1 MASKNNQP
9 SAPSTVSE
17 FASLPHQQNT
27 WLKLFLLFAFA
38 SGTLAHL
45 LPAVLPV
52 TRYTTD
58 PLLLVING
66 LLLYTI
72 YQQNHDQRIWFWVTG
87 AYIFTFFVE
96 AAGVAT
102 GAIFGEYHY
111 GATMRWQW
119 LGVPFVIAFNW
130 VVLTLAA
137 NHLALKISK
146 SPWIASALAGITL
159 ALYDVVIEPVAI
171 ALDYWQWE
179 AGSIPTQN
187 YLAWALVAFLISLP
201 LHFLKIRFRTEVL
214 TVYFFAQLFFFL
226 VLCFAL

>member
-1 MASKNNQP
+1 MKYSPNRPKDSSTLQPQKNKRLN
-9 SAPSTVSE
+9 
-17 FASLPHQQNT
+17 
-27 WLKLFLLFAFA
+27 LFLLFAFA

-66 LLLYTI
+66 LLLYAI
-72 YQQNHDQRIWFWVTG
+72 YQENRDQRLWPWVIL
-87 AYIFTFFVE
+87 AYVFTFFTE

-119 LGVPFVIAFNW
+119 LGVPFVIALNW

-137 NHLALKISK
+137 NHLALKVSR
-146 SPWIASALAGITL
+146 SPWIASALAGVML
-159 ALYDVVIEPVAI
+159 ALYDVAIEPVAI

-179 AGSIPTQN
+179 ASSVPLQN
-187 YLAWALVAFLISLP
+187 YLAWAVVAFVISLP
-201 LHFLKIRFRTEVL
+201 LHLLKIRFRTEVL